1 MVLTILI
8 LLGLPATGLAQQIAF
23 LIIDADS
30 YLVNK
35 AINSLELP
43 AKITVKF
50 FTHADISTDQSAQRF
65 IEHSQTIIVD
75 VMMKELSTYLIEN
88 VNISQKRIYA
98 IRKSRDDEGLQKA
111 GFIFDPAIYE
121 YFSNLSVNNIRNL
134 IYRVVHKE
142 YDSSVP
148 YANVEKIPKLG
159 IYHPAADTVFNDYE
173 TFVKWYQARK
183 GYNHRAPWIGL
194 TLFSSSLIEGQV
206 ETFDYI
212 IERIEDEG
220 FNVLPAFGRVHEV
233 LTSLLLDADQKS
245 RVNLILA
252 FSLKFYS
259 SLNQKTDT
267 ALSDLNVP
275 VINAINLYSLAID
288 EWRKD
293 PIGIPPLDV
302 VWNVANPEISGLVE
316 PTPLTGKVK
325 VFDPTS
331 QKTLF
336 IHKPI
341 KENIRQLIPR
351 LKMWI
356 KLQRKAN
363 KDKRVAILYYNHSQG
378 KQNIGA
384 SYLNVFRSLE
394 LIFARMKEEGYQIDP
409 DKDISEEAVK
419 ELILKYGR
427 NIGSWAPGEL
437 DKILKEGKVI
447 RIPVE
452 TYKKWFEEQPQQFKS
467 KVLKQWGPVE
477 DSKIM
482 IKNGQLIL
490 PAITLGNVAVMPEP
504 SRGWGDD
511 PMKLYHDPTVYPH
524 HQYIAAYLW
533 LRHGFNADAMIHLG
547 THATYEW
554 LPGKQ
559 AGLTPA
565 DPPEIKMTDI
575 PNLYPYIVDDV
586 GEGIQA
592 KRRGRGVIIDHLTPA
607 VKEGGLY
614 QEYAKLYDMISSYNQ
629 SLTLGS
635 RTAGGKLEKIK
646 ALIIDTGIHHDILKH
661 HDHGTQFKANK
672 GQPVTAAVEKFT
684 DADLD
689 EEMLEEIEHYLLEIR
704 ENFMPYGLHTFGV
717 SPVGEALQDT
727 LKAIVKHNELTEP
740 DKAEKAL
747 VSSGQREMD
756 HLIKGLNGEYI
767 PSGEGN
773 DPIRNL
779 GAIPTGKNF
788 YGFNPDKIPSK
799 TAWDLGRKAAQ
810 EIIDNSLKEKG
821 RYPKKVAVIL
831 WATETIRNE
840 GVNESTILH
849 LLGLKPVWDRQDRVS
864 GTEVI
869 PGRELNRPR
878 IDVLINP
885 SGLYRDLFPNMLLY
899 IDNAIQKAA
908 VLTDVENLISKHSTE
923 MKDQLIKQGMEK
935 KRAEQ
940 LSKIRIFT
948 EAPGSYGTGVSEM
961 TGNSGFW
968 ESDDEIVKVFENRTG
983 FAFGQGKWGEP
994 AKALFKENLKGVDT
1008 AIHSVSSNL
1017 YGTMDN
1023 DDMFAYLGGLSLAIK
1038 NESGQVPATLI
1049 AMQRI
1054 PDQVTVENVSK
1065 TIGREL
1071 RTRYLNPKWIEGMQK
1086 EDYAG
1091 AGAMAKFVEYMWGWQ
1106 VTVPDAVDAT
1116 KWEQTYDV
1124 YVTDKYGLD
1133 LKEFFNEASP
1143 WAHQSITGRMLEAI
1157 RKVYWNADEKVQK
1170 KLAVEYAVSV
1180 IEKGVAC
1187 CDHTC
1192 NNPFLNQM
1200 VVNIISLPGVM
1211 SPEMVEKFKIAIEQA
1226 MQKDLAEQV
1235 QARKELQ
1242 QQLTEGFDKKTR
1254 QPISESET
1262 ASKSDKKEQVSMDNF
1277 DPKNI
1282 EGYKLEEIKDRE
1294 NETTDLS
1301 SSGVQWFASLF
1312 IVLIIGLFI
1321 TGVKRRIH

>member
-1 MVLTILI
+1 
-8 LLGLPATGLAQQIAF
+8 
-23 LIIDADS
+23 S
-30 YLVNK
+30 
-35 AINSLELP
+35 E
-43 AKITVKF
+43 
-50 FTHADISTDQSAQRF
+50 
-65 IEHSQTIIVD
+65 
-75 VMMKELSTYLIEN
+75 YLIKN
-88 VNISQKRIYA
+88 VAIHKKRVYA
-98 IRKSRDDEGLQKA
+98 LRGSRDDEGLKKQ
-111 GFIFDPAIYE
+111 GFIFDPDIFE
-121 YFSNLSVNNIRNL
+121 YFGNLSVNNIRNL
-134 IYRVVHKE
+134 IYRVVHRE
-142 YDSSVP
+142 FDASVA
-148 YANVEKIPKLG
+148 YGKVEKHLKLG
-159 IYHPAADTVFNDYE
+159 IYHTDAETIFNSYKNY
-173 TFVKWYQARK
+173 FKWYKNRK
-183 GYNHRAPWIGL
+183 HYNDEAPWIGM

-206 ETFDYI
+206 ETIDYI
-212 IERIEDEG
+212 IKRLEDEG
-220 FNVLPAFGRVHEV
+220 FNVVPAFGRAYDV
-233 LTSLLLDADQKS
+233 LTRLLMDRNQHA
-245 RVNLILA
+245 RVDLVLA
-252 FSLKFYS
+252 FTLKFQS
-259 SLNQKTDT
+259 SLNKQTDA
-267 ALSDLNVP
+267 ALIDLNVP
-275 VINAINLYSLAID
+275 VINAINLYSLVID
-288 EWRKD
+288 EWRDD

-302 VWNVANPEISGLVE
+302 VWNIANPEISGLVE

-325 VFDPTS
+325 VFDTRS
-331 QKTLF
+331 GKTLF
-336 IHKPI
+336 VHKPI

-356 KLQRKAN
+356 KLKHKAN
-363 KDKRVAILYYNHSQG
+363 ENKRVAILYYNHSQG

-394 LIFARMKEEGYQIDP
+394 LIFSRMKEEGYRIEMDE
-409 DKDISEEAVK
+409 DISEEAIK

-437 DKILKEGKVI
+437 DKMIRAGKVLRLPI
-447 RIPVE
+447 AM
-452 TYKKWFEEQPQQFKS
+452 YKKWFDEQPEAFKQ
-467 KVLKQWGPVE
+467 KVIQQWGHVE
-477 DSKIM
+477 DSNIM
-482 IKNGQLIL
+482 IKNGELII
-490 PAITLGNVAVMPEP
+490 PAVMLGNVVVMPEP

-533 LRHGFNADAMIHLG
+533 LRFKFKADAMIHLG

-575 PNLYPYIVDDV
+575 PNIYPYIVDDV

-592 KRRGRGVIIDHLTPA
+592 KRRGRGVLIDHLTPA

-614 QEYAKLYDMISSYNQ
+614 QEYARLYEMISDYNQ

-635 RTAGGKLEKIK
+635 KTAPGKLEKMK
-646 ALIIDTGIHHDILKH
+646 DLIIKTGLHKDLAKH
-661 HDHGTQFKANK
+661 VHPMASS
-672 GQPVTAAVEKFT
+672 AET
-684 DADLD
+684 DKLSSQLDLN
-689 EEMLEEIEHYLLEIR
+689 EEFLEEIEHYLLEIR

-717 SPVGEALQDT
+717 SPDGEALRDT
-727 LKAIVKHNELTEP
+727 VKAIIKNNRRIKT
-740 DKAEKAL
+740 DIAAKAL
-747 VSSGQREMD
+747 VDSGKREID
-756 HLIKGLNGEYI
+756 HLIKGLNGGYI

-773 DPIRNL
+773 DPIRNPS
-779 GAIPTGKNF
+779 AIPTGKNF
-788 YGFNPDKIPSK
+788 YGFSPDKIPSQA
-799 TAWDLGRKAAQ
+799 AWDLGQKAAQ
-810 EIIDNSLKEKG
+810 EIIDKSLIEKG
-821 RYPKKVAVIL
+821 RYPKKVAVVL
-831 WATETIRNE
+831 WATETMRNE
-840 GVNESTILH
+840 GINESTILY
-849 LLGLKPVWDRQDRVS
+849 LLGLKPVWDTRNRVT
-864 GTEVI
+864 GTKVI
-869 PGRELNRPR
+869 PGKTLNRPR

-885 SGLYRDLFPNMLLY
+885 SGLYRDLFPNMLLF
-899 IDNAIQKAA
+899 IDHAIQKAA
-908 VLTDVENLISKHSTE
+908 VLTDVENLISKHSNE
-923 MKDQLIKQGMEK
+923 IKNRLVKSGMGQEQ
-935 KRAEQ
+935 AEQ

-968 ESDDEIVKVFENRTG
+968 ESDDEIVKVFENRAG
-983 FAFGQGKWGEP
+983 FAFGLGKWGEP
-994 AKALFKENLKGVDT
+994 AKALFKENLRGVDT
-1008 AIHSVSSNL
+1008 AIHSVSSNI

-1023 DDMFAYLGGLSLAIK
+1023 DDMFQYLGGLSLAIK
-1038 NESGQVPATLI
+1038 NESGQTPDTLI

-1054 PDQVTVENVSK
+1054 PDQVTVENVAK

-1071 RTRYLNPKWIEGMQK
+1071 RTRYLNPKWIEGMKK

-1091 AGAMAKFVEYMWGWQ
+1091 AGAMANFVEYMWGWQ
-1106 VTVPDAVDAT
+1106 VTVPDAVDTA

-1133 LKEFFNEASP
+1133 LKEFFNDASP

-1157 RKVYWNADEKVQK
+1157 RKVYWNAGEKVQK

-1242 QQLTEGFDKKTR
+1242 KQLTEGFNKKTR
-1254 QPISESET
+1254 KPINEPATE
-1262 ASKSDKKEQVSMDNF
+1262 SKSDQKEQVSMDKF